1 MAYLEYFDPRLLA
14 LQQELLNH
22 PELMERVARHPPRET
37 EMRIAEIAAYCTIL
51 LDGYYIPEEINN
63 LAALLT
69 QKLYEKRTQIILQ

>member
-14 LQQELLNH
+14 LQQELMNH
-22 PELMERVARHPPRET
+22 PELMERVARHPPQET
-37 EMRIAEIAAYCTIL
+37 EMRIAEIAAYCNIL

>member
-22 PELMERVARHPPRET
+22 PELMERVARHPPLET
-37 EMRIAEIAAYCTIL
+37 EMRIAEIAAYCNIL